1 MFKELKYLV
10 KLQNIDKELLQINE
24 LRGDLP
30 KIVENLNN
38 DINNLKSELDNYRNR
53 EKEIILELKNL
64 EGQIIDSKEHL
75 KRYQDQL
82 YLVTSNKE
90 YDSLTSEIDAVRQE
104 IDKAEYKIIEVDE
117 EMENLVEAI
126 KSKNLTLQEKLDEL
140 KVHKEQLDNTN
151 QKTNE
156 VQTKLLKN
164 REEVVKLIPLRY
176 IREYERVAKAKNG
189 IAIVPIQQIFEEKVD
204 KKGNIE
210 YIPAKVSC
218 GGCSKIVPPQK
229 IFEIRSAKTLI
240 RCEFCGRML
249 YWDNEASEVRLNNE
263 EEIF

>member
-24 LRGDLP
+24 IRGDLP

-38 DINNLKSELDNYRNR
+38 DINNLKNELDNYRNR

-64 EGQIIDSKEHL
+64 EGQIIDNKERL

-104 IDKAEYKIIEVDE
+104 IDNAEYKIIEVNE

-126 KSKNLTLQEKLDEL
+126 KSKNLTLQEKLGEL

-189 IAIVPIQQIFEEKVD
+189 IAIVPIRQIFEEKVD

-249 YWDNEASEVRLNNE
+249 YWDNETSEVRLNNE

>member
-30 KIVENLNN
+30 KIVENLNS
-38 DINNLKSELDNYRNR
+38 DINSLEKELGNNRNR

-64 EGQIIDSKEHL
+64 EGQIADDKEHL

-90 YDSLTSEIDAVRQE
+90 YDALTSEIDTVRQE
-104 IDKAEYKIIEVDE
+104 IDNAEYKILGMKE
-117 EMENLVEAI
+117 EMENLIEAI
-126 KSKNLTLQEKLDEL
+126 KSKDLTLDEKLNEL
-140 KVHKEQLDNTN
+140 KVRKEQLDSTN

-156 VQTKLLKN
+156 AQTKLFKS
-164 REEVVKLIPLRY
+164 RAEVVKSIPLRY
-176 IREYERVAKAKNG
+176 IREYDRVAKAKNG

-210 YIPAKVSC
+210 YIPAMVSC
-218 GGCSKIVPPQK
+218 GGCSKVVPPQK
-229 IFEIRSAKTLI
+229 FFEIRSAKTLI

-249 YWDNEASEVRLNNE
+249 YWDDETSEVRLNNE

>member
-24 LRGDLP
+24 IRGDLP

-38 DINNLKSELDNYRNR
+38 DINNLKNELDNYRNR
-53 EKEIILELKNL
+53 EKEIIL
-64 EGQIIDSKEHL
+64 D
-75 KRYQDQL
+75 QDQL

-104 IDKAEYKIIEVDE
+104 IDNAEYKIIEVNE

-126 KSKNLTLQEKLDEL
+126 KSKNLTLQEKLGEL

-189 IAIVPIQQIFEEKVD
+189 IAIVPIRQIFEEKVD

-210 YIPAKVSC
+210 YIPTKVSC

-249 YWDNEASEVRLNNE
+249 YWDNETSEVRLNNE